1 VREKL
6 DEDWERERAA
16 RAVRE
21 KLAGPARAG
30 GGAGEAAAGGAG
42 DEAEEFDAGMRRKI
56 MDKRRELGD
65 PQQAPPPS
73 AAAAVPRADG
83 RETREEKE
91 ARHAARTRAKE
102 EREAAKRAHEAEKL
116 KRLGLTKMAAEVDA
130 GLLTAGEVKR
140 RAIKAG
146 KARTA
151 EREKET
157 LEKLA
162 RFQQGLAAAP
172 AAAPAAPDGDVG
184 AREGAAGV
192 ARYVSQGL
200 YYMEEED
207 GDDEE
212 DPHAWKRHALGFVAT
227 KDARSFAPG
236 VDDYVVSDPLAEKG
250 AAGFD
255 AQRHKDS
262 KRASAWAGK
271 SHT

>member
-6 DEDWERERAA
+6 DEEWERERAA

-21 KLAGPARAG
+21 KLAGPTRAG
-30 GGAGEAAAGGAG
+30 GGAGEAATGGAGG
-42 DEAEEFDAGMRRKI
+42 DEAEDFEAAMRRKI

-65 PQQAPPPS
+65 TQQAPPP
-73 AAAAVPRADG
+73 AAATAAAPRADG

-91 ARHAARTRAKE
+91 ARRAARNRDKE
-102 EREAAKRAHEAEKL
+102 EREAAKRAHEADKL

-140 RAIKAG
+140 RAIKAS

-162 RFQQGLAAAP
+162 RFQQALAATP
-172 AAAPAAPDGDVG
+172 AAPAAPGADAG

-192 ARYVSQGL
+192 SRYVAQGL
-200 YYMEEED
+200 YYTEEEEED
-207 GDDEE
+207 GE

-236 VDDYVVSDPLAEKG
+236 VDDYVVQDPLAEKG
-250 AAGFD
+250 ASYD
-255 AQRHKDS
+255 AQRQKDS
-262 KRASAWAGK
+262 KRSSAWAGK
-271 SHT
+271 SRT